1 MAEGGFRVTTS
12 LVRRTST
19 GAGGG
24 VASIGRPAI
33 IDPRTGKTVS
43 SPSRVVKT
51 EGGAEKKGSGSPE
64 RKLSNAPSTSRSP
77 SPFTVMNDQELYM
90 NGLGRSRTSSP

>member
-51 EGGAEKKGSGSPE
+51 EVS
-64 RKLSNAPSTSRSP
+64 
-77 SPFTVMNDQELYM
+77 VLYVFLFCFPHLLRPLF
-90 NGLGRSRTSSP
+90 GVSAGVRCALVLVHFECSARPLWCV